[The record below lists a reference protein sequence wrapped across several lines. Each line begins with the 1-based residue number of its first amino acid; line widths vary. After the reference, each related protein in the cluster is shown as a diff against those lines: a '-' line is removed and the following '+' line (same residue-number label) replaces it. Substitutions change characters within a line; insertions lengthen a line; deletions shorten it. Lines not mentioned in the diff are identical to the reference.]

1 MENALGLNLFFS
13 SCCSDFSFGHPSNC
27 SELSLDLLEF
37 TIDSCGLVQ
46 LLLIS
51 AFKLLGSQEDPIEE
65 LSRNLDIVLELTL
78 CLLVSGDRVNVECE
92 LFTLTAE
99 DSDELLTLLHTD
111 DRSVLKDDFDCLVGE
126 CSEVSKSVD

>member
-1 MENALGLNLFFS
+1 MENTLGLNLLLG
-13 SCCSDFSFGHPSNC
+13 SCCSDLSLSHPSNC
-27 SELSLDLLEF
+27 FELSLNLLEL

-51 AFKLLGSQEDPIEE
+51 AFQLLGSQEDPIEE
-65 LSRNLDIVLELTL
+65 LSCDLDVVLELTL

-99 DSDELLTLLHTD
+99 NSDEFLALLHTD
-111 DRSVLKDDFDCLVGE
+111 NSSVLEDDFDCLVGE
-126 CSEVSKSVD
+126 CSEVCKPID